1 MFKKNK
7 KEKKPI
13 FLVYFILCLFLSF
26 SKVFSPSFPFEGS
39 LSEGLK
45 LLPQNCKGEKFR
57 TIVPLPSQKN
67 FWIRNQLLYCF
78 LEDAF

>member
-1 MFKKNK
+1 MFQTQ
-7 KEKKPI
+7 KEKSRF
-13 FLVYFILCLFLSF
+13 FLFILLFCLFLSF

-57 TIVPLPSQKN
+57 ISSPSQKN
-67 FWIRNQLLYCF
+67 FWIQNQLLYCF